1 MNEQIKKYL
10 DPVKNFWVNSSKK
23 RKIILISILVG
34 IVVIAVIV
42 TAVMNTQPYVVLYPG
57 LDHNEAVEVMNELKN
72 RDVSFKE
79 DNGTIYVPKD
89 KENALRMDLANAGYP
104 KSALNYDFFTKNT
117 NVMSTDFEKKT
128 IEKYQLN
135 ERLGAVI
142 KTLDGVKDAAVTISI
157 PDESGYAWDDN
168 TSEPSASVA
177 VTMNSSK
184 SLQAAQM
191 NGIKQL
197 VAKSVPNLKTDNVA
211 VVDTATGEEVTAS
224 SSGNQVDISEFKR
237 TIEKEYETDVE
248 KNILKVLTPLFGV
261 NNVKVT
267 AKSVMDVDKKVQEI
281 ITYKPS
287 TNDNKG
293 VISEQTTDKEQQ
305 VDSSGKGGTAGTQ
318 SNADTSTYPGV
329 TVNGNVIYT
338 KDSQSYK
345 YLVSS
350 VKEQI
355 QGDAANI
362 KDMTISVVVNKAAMD
377 AAQQDQI
384 AKLAANAAAV
394 DPSKVVVYG
403 ASFATN
409 QPSTPA
415 SAAAGF
421 PEMTQLLIYGGA
433 GLGAVLLLIILIAVL
448 VGRSRKKKREQ
459 IPALSEDTMT
469 VPDEFYE
476 LKKEDSEEETNEEEE
491 NEKETTEEEANEE
504 ETGEEDAMTKMDA
517 EKKKT
522 REAFQQMEQARLQQV
537 SEEQAL
543 LEEIQ
548 NFSSQNPEIAAQ
560 LIRTWLRGEEIDG

>member
-23 RKIILISILVG
+23 KKIILISILVG
-34 IVVIAVIV
+34 IIVIAVIV
-42 TAVMNTQPYVVLYPG
+42 TAVLNTQPYVVLYPG
-57 LDHNEAVEVMNELKN
+57 LERNEAVEVMNELKK

-104 KSALNYDFFTKNT
+104 KSALNYDFFTKNKD
-117 NVMSTDFEKKT
+117 VMSTDFEKKT
-128 IEKYQLN
+128 IEKYQMN

-157 PDESGYAWDDN
+157 PEESGYAWDDN

-184 SLQAAQM
+184 SLQAAQV

-211 VVDTATGEEVTAS
+211 VVDTSTGEEVTES
-224 SSGNQVDISEFKR
+224 SSGNQVAVSEFKR

-287 TNDNKG
+287 SSDNKG
-293 VISEQTTDKEQQ
+293 VISEQNTDKEQQ
-305 VDSSGKGGTAGTQ
+305 GDTSSKGGKTAGTQ
-318 SNADTSTYPGV
+318 SNAETSTYPGV

-350 VKEQI
+350 VKEQV

-377 AAQQDQI
+377 TAQQDQI
-384 AKLAANAAAV
+384 VKLAANAAAV
-394 DPSKVVVYG
+394 DASKVVVYS
-403 ASFATN
+403 ASFASS
-409 QPSTPA
+409 QPAAPA
-415 SAAAGF
+415 SAAAAGF
-421 PEMTQLLIYGGA
+421 PGMTQLLIYGGA

-448 VGRSRKKKREQ
+448 VGRSRRKRREQ
-459 IPALSEDTMT
+459 IPALYEESMA
-469 VPDEFYE
+469 VPEEFYE
-476 LKKEDSEEETNEEEE
+476 LKKEDSGEEKEAETNEKAADEES
-491 NEKETTEEEANEE
+491 
-504 ETGEEDAMTKMDA
+504 AMTKMDE

-543 LEEIQ
+543 LGEIQ

-560 LIRTWLRGEEIDG
+560 LIRAWLRGEETDG

>member
-23 RKIILISILVG
+23 KKIILISILVG
-34 IVVIAVIV
+34 IIVIAVIV
-42 TAVMNTQPYVVLYPG
+42 TAVLNTQPYVVLYPG
-57 LDHNEAVEVMNELKN
+57 LERNEAVEVMNELKK

-104 KSALNYDFFTKNT
+104 KSALNYDFFTKNKD
-117 NVMSTDFEKKT
+117 VMSTDFEKKT
-128 IEKYQLN
+128 IEKYQMN

-157 PDESGYAWDDN
+157 PEESGYAWDDN
-168 TSEPSASVA
+168 TSAPSASVA

-184 SLQAAQM
+184 SLQAAQV

-211 VVDTATGEEVTAS
+211 VVDTSTGEEVTES
-224 SSGNQVDISEFKR
+224 SSGNQVAVSEFKR

-287 TNDNKG
+287 TSDNKG
-293 VISEQTTDKEQQ
+293 VISEQNTDKEQQ
-305 VDSSGKGGTAGTQ
+305 GDASSKGGKTAGTQ
-318 SNADTSTYPGV
+318 SNAETSTYPGV

-350 VKEQI
+350 VKEQV

-377 AAQQDQI
+377 TAQQDQI
-384 AKLAANAAAV
+384 VKLAANAAAV
-394 DPSKVVVYG
+394 DASKVVVYS
-403 ASFATN
+403 ASFASS
-409 QPSTPA
+409 QPAAPA
-415 SAAAGF
+415 SAAAAGF

-448 VGRSRKKKREQ
+448 VGRSRRKRREQ
-459 IPALSEDTMT
+459 IPALYEESMA
-469 VPDEFYE
+469 VPEEFYE
-476 LKKEDSEEETNEEEE
+476 LKKEDSEEEKEAETNEKAADEES
-491 NEKETTEEEANEE
+491 
-504 ETGEEDAMTKMDA
+504 AMTKMDE

-543 LEEIQ
+543 LGEIQ

-560 LIRTWLRGEEIDG
+560 LIRAWLRGEEIDG

>member
-23 RKIILISILVG
+23 KKIILISILVG
-34 IVVIAVIV
+34 IIVIAVIV
-42 TAVMNTQPYVVLYPG
+42 TAVLNTQPYVVLYPG
-57 LDHNEAVEVMNELKN
+57 LERNEAVEVMNELKK

-89 KENALRMDLANAGYP
+89 KENALRMDLANEGYP
-104 KSALNYDFFTKNT
+104 KSALNYDFFTKNKD
-117 NVMSTDFEKKT
+117 VMSTDFEKKT
-128 IEKYQLN
+128 IEKYQMN

-157 PDESGYAWDDN
+157 PEESGYAWDDN

-184 SLQAAQM
+184 SLQAAQV

-211 VVDTATGEEVTAS
+211 VVDTSTGEEVTES
-224 SSGNQVDISEFKR
+224 SSGNQVAVSEFKR

-287 TNDNKG
+287 TSDNKG
-293 VISEQTTDKEQQ
+293 VISEQNTDKEQQ
-305 VDSSGKGGTAGTQ
+305 GDTSSKGGKTAGTQ
-318 SNADTSTYPGV
+318 SNAETSTYPGV

-350 VKEQI
+350 VKEQV

-377 AAQQDQI
+377 TAQQDQI
-384 AKLAANAAAV
+384 VKLAANAAAV
-394 DPSKVVVYG
+394 DASKVVVYS
-403 ASFATN
+403 ASFASS
-409 QPSTPA
+409 QPSAPA
-415 SAAAGF
+415 SASAAGF

-448 VGRSRKKKREQ
+448 VGRSRRKRREQ
-459 IPALSEDTMT
+459 IPALYEESMA
-469 VPDEFYE
+469 VPEEFYE
-476 LKKEDSEEETNEEEE
+476 LKKEDSEEE
-491 NEKETTEEEANEE
+491 KEE
-504 ETGEEDAMTKMDA
+504 ETNEKAADEESAMTKMDE

-543 LEEIQ
+543 LGEIQ

-560 LIRTWLRGEEIDG
+560 LIRAWLRGEEIDG